1 MSYKLYLDDIR
12 IPENSF
18 DYTGN
23 KMYLTPDWVIVRS
36 YDEFVKHVTENGLP
50 ETVSFDHDL
59 AHEHYNKDMYKGS
72 EYNKHYETFEE
83 KTGYDCVKWMVNYCI
98 DNEKKFPNWYLH
110 TMNPAGK
117 INMESYIKNY
127 LRHFGE

>member
-12 IPENSF
+12 IPENTF

-36 YDEFVKHVTENGLP
+36 YNEFVKYVTEKGLP
-50 ETVSFDHDL
+50 EIVSFDHDL
-59 AHEHYNKDMYKGS
+59 ADEHYHNDMYKGS
-72 EYNKHYETFEE
+72 KYNKHYNNFQE
-83 KTGYDCVKWMVNYCI
+83 KTGFDCVKWMVDYCI
-98 DNEKKFPNWYLH
+98 DNGKNFPNWYLH

-117 INMESYIKNY
+117 MNMECYIKNY